1 MPLAHPI
8 STTTT
13 TNFGEEMLVVTFMT
27 ADLGEAF
34 VDFTHRVEHPRQTV
48 WGQRGPREARSELIF
63 DRESAKRL
71 EDLLRSYLDDNGPYI
86 MPVMG
91 G

>member
-1 MPLAHPI
+1 MPLAHPT

-13 TNFGEEMLVVTFMT
+13 SNFGEEMLVVTFMT

-48 WGQRGPREARSELIF
+48 WGQRGPRETRSELIF
-63 DRESAKRL
+63 DRNSAERMRV
-71 EDLLRSYLDDNGPYI
+71 LLAEFLDS
-86 MPVMG
+86 
-91 G
+91 

>member
-1 MPLAHPI
+1 MPLAHPT

-13 TNFGEEMLVVTFMT
+13 TNYGEEMLVVTFMT

-48 WGQRGPREARSELIF
+48 WGRRGPRESRSELIF

-71 EDLLRSYLDDNGPYI
+71 VDLLGSFLDDHGRT
-86 MPVMG
+86 
-91 G
+91 